1 MKIAMVATHPL
12 TADGVSSYTRNLIY
26 SLKQHNV
33 QVTLFAN
40 NPKQNVENSKE
51 IDVCWNRG
59 IRYPWQIFRAI
70 ARYCP
75 QIVHI
80 QHEFFL
86 FGGVISAALFPLLLI
101 LAKLLRKPIIVTL
114 HGVISPSI
122 VDKQFLYINGMKGN
136 PLVFK
141 IGAIFLVKLIAFFSD
156 YIIVHERCFAKT
168 LEAEYRCKKTKI
180 HVIPHGVEEN
190 NQKLS
195 PKKAKRELGLEN
207 KKLVL
212 FFGYLAPYKGI
223 DTLIE
228 GFSLAAE
235 NHKDWILMV
244 CGDVHPRLISNQE
257 YKKYVL
263 ALRRSASSLAS
274 NQVIFTG
281 FIPND
286 SIGLYFSAA
295 DLVVLPYKVAMAS
308 SGPLTLS
315 LSYKTPILVSRIAS
329 FEQLLPLHEATFSK
343 ESPEDLAEKLKEL
356 LENPRIQQKVIDY
369 LSDYAKNC
377 YWSTVALRT
386 VRVYESFCEVKIANQ
401 KMT

>member
-12 TADGVSSYTRNLIY
+12 TEDGVSSYTRNLIQ
-26 SLKQHNV
+26 SLKEYDA

-40 NPKQNVENSKE
+40 NPKRSVNNSKE
-51 IDVCWNRG
+51 IDICWNRG
-59 IRYPWQIFRAI
+59 IRYPWQIFRATV
-70 ARYCP
+70 RNCP

-86 FGGVISAALFPLLLI
+86 FGGIMSAALFPLLLI
-101 LAKLLRKPIIVTL
+101 LTKLLRKPLIVTL

-122 VDKQFLYINGMKGN
+122 VDKEFLHINGMKGY
-136 PLVFK
+136 PLIFK
-141 IGAIFLVKLIAFFSD
+141 IGATFLVRLITFFSD
-156 YIIVHERCFAKT
+156 YIVVHERCFART
-168 LEAEYRCKKTKI
+168 LETEYKCRKTKI

-190 NQKLS
+190 KRKLS
-195 PKKAKRELGLEN
+195 PEKAKRKLGLEN

-228 GFSLAAE
+228 GFSLVAE
-235 NHKDWILMV
+235 EHKDWVLMI
-244 CGDVHPRLISNQE
+244 CGDVHPRLISNRE

-286 SIGLYFSAA
+286 SVGLYFSAA

-356 LENPRIQQKVIDY
+356 LETPRIQQKVIDY

-386 VRVYESFCEVKIANQ
+386 IRVYESFCEVKIANQ